1 MMAYEDLPD
10 SEFIPI
16 FQDERKGADL
26 LSDEEDWESETE
38 IEDFQSMKSVRN
50 LPILVSDHLIE
61 RYAQSV
67 ISDFTV

>member
-1 MMAYEDLPD
+1 MTKTNIDEMMAYEDLPD
-10 SEFIPI
+10 TEYI

-26 LSDEEDWESETE
+26 LSEEEDWESETE

-61 RYAQSV
+61 RYVPS
-67 ISDFTV
+67 